1 MVGEILFQ
9 GGLLPNQICAIHDFS
24 DDLLMLIVCFRI
36 PSLVVSMDIIPSLLV
51 FCIIV
56 PYNYRFLC
64 RTFFLPEVVVS
75 FFSYVICVC
84 VIVWYM
90 VSHSL
95 VFGVHF
101 LA

>member
-1 MVGEILFQ
+1 
-9 GGLLPNQICAIHDFS
+9 
-24 DDLLMLIVCFRI
+24 
-36 PSLVVSMDIIPSLLV
+36 
-51 FCIIV
+51 
-56 PYNYRFLC
+56 
-64 RTFFLPEVVVS
+64 LPEVVVW

-101 LA
+101 LHSYLDFESSSLPHKALKKLKSLN